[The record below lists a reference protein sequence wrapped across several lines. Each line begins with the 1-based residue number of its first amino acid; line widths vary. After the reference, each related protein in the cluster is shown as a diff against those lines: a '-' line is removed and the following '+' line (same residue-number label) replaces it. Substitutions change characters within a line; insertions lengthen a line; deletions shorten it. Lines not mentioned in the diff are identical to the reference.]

1 MADNKPEVAVIMGS
15 ASDWET
21 MKHACEMLDQFEVPY
36 MKQVISAHRTPE
48 LMGEF
53 AHNARANGLK
63 VIIAG
68 AGGAAHLPGM
78 VAAQTTLPVIGVP
91 VRSHALSGWD
101 SLLSIVQM
109 PGGIPVA
116 TTAVGNCGFS
126 LAPYGGAFAAEKRE
140 NDAPILGRYPES
152 FRFQFPE
159 YLNALE
165 HSAPGMNLAALIGLG
180 AVRISLTGFSDAPL
194 SSSALNAARGML
206 QDALDAGAAGISA
219 GIMYLPE
226 YYTTRDEYRAMLA
239 PLRGT
244 GKPLV
249 THIRGE
255 GDGLVAS
262 VREVIEIAREAECP
276 LEISHFKSCGKQ
288 NWRKEIFRAIDEI
301 ENARAHGQDVT
312 VDFYPYTGGSTA
324 LTTMLPP
331 AFVKGD
337 MAAALKALGTREGV
351 DEFREFSRLRYD
363 GWDNYAL
370 TLGWERI
377 IVSGVCREHNRKFC
391 GLTVTDA
398 AQKFGFDDA
407 EALAAYL
414 MHDEAGQTSIINL
427 SMHPDDVDA
436 VARLPYASVIS
447 DALYADS
454 DTPHPRKFGAMP
466 RLWAD
471 FVRARHV
478 LAPEEAIRKMT
489 RMPAERLGLKGR
501 GTLAAGG
508 FADVLAFES
517 DAFRDCATYSSPT
530 RPAQGVRALYVNGQ
544 ARILSDALTGAPS
557 GRLIRP

>member
-1 MADNKPEVAVIMGS
+1 MRTLLRGGQI
-15 ASDWET
+15 
-21 MKHACEMLDQFEVPY
+21 LDGTGAPMYRGDV
-36 MKQVISAHRTPE
+36 R
-48 LMGEF
+48 L
-53 AHNARANGLK
+53 NGDQ
-63 VIIAG
+63 IEA
-68 AGGAAHLPGM
+68 
-78 VAAQTTLPVIGVP
+78 IG
-91 VRSHALSGWD
+91 ALSP
-101 SLLSIVQM
+101 LPEESIVDVTGCIVCPAFVDMHRHMDARPLLGDDMALELRQ
-109 PGGIPVA
+109 GIA
-116 TTAVGNCGFS
+116 TVAVGNCGFS
-126 LAPYGGAFAAEKRE
+126 LAPYGGAFANEKRE
-140 NDAPILGRYPES
+140 NDAPILGRYPARL
-152 FRFQFPE
+152 RFQFPE

-165 HSAPGMNLAALIGLG
+165 ASKPGVNLASLIGLG

-194 SSSALNAARGML
+194 SARALDDARGML

-226 YYTTRDEYRAMLA
+226 YYTTRDEYRAMLT

-262 VREVIEIAREAECP
+262 VREVLEIARDAECP

-288 NWRKEIFRAIDEI
+288 NWRREIFRAIDEI
-301 ENARAHGQDVT
+301 EAARAHGQDVT

-331 AFVKGD
+331 AFVKGNLP
-337 MAAALKALGTREGV
+337 AALKALGTREGV
-351 DEFREFSRLRYD
+351 DEFRALSRLRYD
-363 GWDNYAL
+363 NWDNYAL

-377 IVSGVCREHNRKFC
+377 LLSGVCHAHNRKFC

-398 AQKFGFDDA
+398 AQRFGFDDA

-414 MHDEAGQTSIINL
+414 MHDESGQTSIINL

-478 LAPEEAIRKMT
+478 LTPEDAIRKMT
-489 RMPAERLGLKGR
+489 KAPAERLRLKGR
-501 GTLAAGG
+501 GTLTAGG
-508 FADVLAFES
+508 FADVLAFEP
-517 DAFRDCATYSSPT
+517 DAFRDCATYASPT
-530 RPAQGVRALYVNGQ
+530 QPAQGVRVLYVNGQ
-544 ARILSDALTGAPS
+544 ARIQNDALTGIPS
-557 GRLIRP
+557 GRLLRP

>member
-1 MADNKPEVAVIMGS
+1 M
-15 ASDWET
+15 
-21 MKHACEMLDQFEVPY
+21 
-36 MKQVISAHRTPE
+36 
-48 LMGEF
+48 
-53 AHNARANGLK
+53 
-63 VIIAG
+63 
-68 AGGAAHLPGM
+68 
-78 VAAQTTLPVIGVP
+78 
-91 VRSHALSGWD
+91 
-101 SLLSIVQM
+101 
-109 PGGIPVA
+109 
-116 TTAVGNCGFS
+116 
-126 LAPYGGAFAAEKRE
+126 
-140 NDAPILGRYPES
+140 
-152 FRFQFPE
+152 
-159 YLNALE
+159 
-165 HSAPGMNLAALIGLG
+165 
-180 AVRISLTGFSDAPL
+180 
-194 SSSALNAARGML
+194 
-206 QDALDAGAAGISA
+206 
-219 GIMYLPE
+219 
-226 YYTTRDEYRAMLA
+226 
-239 PLRGT
+239 
-244 GKPLV
+244 
-249 THIRGE
+249 
-255 GDGLVAS
+255 
-262 VREVIEIAREAECP
+262 
-276 LEISHFKSCGKQ
+276 
-288 NWRKEIFRAIDEI
+288 
-301 ENARAHGQDVT
+301 
-312 VDFYPYTGGSTA
+312 DFYPYTGGSTA

-351 DEFREFSRLRYD
+351 DEFRALSRLRYD

-414 MHDEAGQTSIINL
+414 MYDEAGQTSIINL

-466 RLWAD
+466 RLWTD

-508 FADVLAFES
+508 FADVLAFEP

-530 RPAQGVRALYVNGQ
+530 RPAQGVRALYINGQ

>member
-1 MADNKPEVAVIMGS
+1 MRTLLRGGQI
-15 ASDWET
+15 
-21 MKHACEMLDQFEVPY
+21 LDGTGAPMYRGDV
-36 MKQVISAHRTPE
+36 R
-48 LMGEF
+48 L
-53 AHNARANGLK
+53 NGDR
-63 VIIAG
+63 IEA
-68 AGGAAHLPGM
+68 
-78 VAAQTTLPVIGVP
+78 IG
-91 VRSHALSGWD
+91 ALSP
-101 SLLSIVQM
+101 LPEESIVDVTGCIVCPAFVDMHRHMDARPFLGDDMALELRQ
-109 PGGIPVA
+109 GIA
-116 TTAVGNCGFS
+116 TVAVGNCGFS
-126 LAPYGGAFAAEKRE
+126 LAPYGGAFANEKRE
-140 NDAPILGRYPES
+140 NDAPILGRYPAHL
-152 FRFQFPE
+152 RFQFPE

-165 HSAPGMNLAALIGLG
+165 ASEPGMNLASLIGLG
-180 AVRISLTGFSDAPL
+180 TVRISLTGFSDALL
-194 SSSALNAARGML
+194 SARALDDARGML
-206 QDALDAGAAGISA
+206 QDALDAGAAGVSA

-226 YYTTRDEYRAMLA
+226 YYTTRDEYRAMLT

-262 VREVIEIAREAECP
+262 VREVLEIARDAECP

-288 NWRKEIFRAIDEI
+288 NWRREIFRAIDEI
-301 ENARAHGQDVT
+301 EAARAHGQDVT

-331 AFVKGD
+331 AFVKGNLP
-337 MAAALKALGTREGV
+337 AALKALGTREGV
-351 DEFREFSRLRYD
+351 DEFRALSRLRYD
-363 GWDNYAL
+363 NWDNYAL

-377 IVSGVCREHNRKFC
+377 LLSGVCHAHNRKFC

-398 AQKFGFDDA
+398 AQRFGFDDA

-478 LAPEEAIRKMT
+478 LTPEDAIRKMT
-489 RMPAERLGLKGR
+489 KAPAERLRLKGR
-501 GTLAAGG
+501 GTLTAGG
-508 FADVLAFES
+508 FADVLAFEP
-517 DAFRDCATYSSPT
+517 DAFRDCATYASPT
-530 RPAQGVRALYVNGQ
+530 QPAQGVRALYVNGQ
-544 ARILSDALTGAPS
+544 ARIQNDALTGVPS
-557 GRLIRP
+557 GRLLRP

>member
-1 MADNKPEVAVIMGS
+1 MRTLLHGGQLLDGTGAPMYRGDVRLNGDKIEAV
-15 ASDWET
+15 
-21 MKHACEMLDQFEVPY
+21 
-36 MKQVISAHRTPE
+36 
-48 LMGEF
+48 
-53 AHNARANGLK
+53 
-63 VIIAG
+63 G
-68 AGGAAHLPGM
+68 ALSPLPGE
-78 VAAQTTLPVIGVP
+78 
-91 VRSHALSGWD
+91 ALIDVSGCIVCPAFVD
-101 SLLSIVQM
+101 MHRHMDARPLLGDDMALELRQ
-109 PGGIPVA
+109 GIA

-126 LAPYGGAFAAEKRE
+126 LAPYGGTFANEKRE
-140 NDAPILGRYPES
+140 NDAPILGRYPAI

-165 HSAPGMNLAALIGLG
+165 ASAPGMNLAALIGLG

-194 SSSALNAARGML
+194 SASTLDAARGML
-206 QDALDAGAAGISA
+206 KDALDAGAAGISA

-226 YYTTRDEYRAMLA
+226 YYTTRDEYRAMLS

-255 GDGLVAS
+255 GDGLVAG
-262 VREVIEIAREAECP
+262 VCEVLEIAREVDCP
-276 LEISHFKSCGKQ
+276 LEISHFKSCGKP
-288 NWRKEIFRAIDEI
+288 NWRREIFRAIDEI
-301 ENARAHGQDVT
+301 EAARARGQDVT

-331 AFVKGD
+331 AFVKGNLP
-337 MAAALKALGTREGV
+337 AALKALGTQAGV
-351 DEFREFSRLRYD
+351 DEFRALSRLRYD

-370 TLGWERI
+370 TLGWDRI
-377 IVSGVCREHNRKFC
+377 IISGVCHEHNRKFC
-391 GLTVTDA
+391 GLTVNDA

-407 EALAAYL
+407 EALASYL

-471 FVRARHV
+471 YVCARRV
-478 LAPEEAIRKMT
+478 LTPEDAIRKMT
-489 RMPAERLGLKGR
+489 RMPAERLRLKGR
-501 GTLAAGG
+501 GTLAADG
-508 FADVLAFES
+508 FADVLAFEPGS
-517 DAFRDCATYSSPT
+517 FRDYATYSSPT
-530 RPAQGVRALYVNGQ
+530 QPARGIRALYVNGQ
-544 ARILSDALTGAPS
+544 ARILSDALTGVPS